1 MPKKLEN
8 LLSAPHLKHVHHVAL
23 GFEDC
28 FLLTWRDQKNQ
39 DHIDSAG
46 LPSELVEFLYKRNTD
61 GVLVRDIPQIRC
73 FLGAYNSSFIA
84 HDGAAYLWMDIPH
97 GLLSALQSRIK
108 DGQWTDKPRV
118 IALGADNNF
127 LLLTEK
133 HDAVW
138 ELSRYTA
145 ISRFL
150 DNAKKRLYGIS
161 EIRNAVLH
169 LYRFQCSIT
178 QSKTGTVIH
187 HNIPPHSLP
196 GLQKLITPIGDSSR
210 GFKLEMRPMTRRPTE
225 TKEKES
231 TTRKPS
237 ALQERA
243 KLKRE
248 WSEHSQEFKAQ
259 SRGLKLSLS
268 LSVSVPGLRNI
279 LG

>member
-1 MPKKLEN
+1 MPKKLET
-8 LLSAPHLKHVHHVAL
+8 LLSAPHLKHIHHVTL

-46 LPSELVEFLYKRNTD
+46 LPPELVEFLYKRNTN
-61 GVLVRDIPQIRC
+61 GEFVRDIPQIRC

-84 HDGAAYLWMDIPH
+84 HDGAAYLWMDIPQ
-97 GLLSALQSRIK
+97 GLLAALQSRIK

-133 HDAVW
+133 HAAVW
-138 ELSRYTA
+138 ELSRYIA

-150 DNAKKRLYGIS
+150 DNSKKRLYGIS
-161 EIRNAVLH
+161 DIRNAVLH
-169 LYRFQCSIT
+169 PYRFQCSIT

-187 HNIPPHSLP
+187 HNIPPHSMG
-196 GLQKLITPIGDSSR
+196 GLQQLISPIAVSSR
-210 GFKLEMRPMTRRPTE
+210 GFKLEMRPMVLRPTE
-225 TKEKES
+225 TKDSES
-231 TTRKPS
+231 IAKKPS
-237 ALQERA
+237 ALHERA

-248 WSEHSQEFKAQ
+248 WSEHSQEFKTQ

-268 LSVSVPGLRNI
+268 LSVSVPGLRKI